1 MVLIPQN
8 LSWALIN
15 LANETVQ
22 IDIDLKN
29 IEDFYQS
36 AIVRLSYLYPSLN
49 FDFKDNKVIISNIN
63 QSNSIQDLKKSVKY
77 IFYKEKIYF
86 DNKDL
91 RKKIYESFGWCYYLG
106 NSMKS
111 IKIIL
116 LQMKLALFFTVIK
129 GH

>member
-1 MVLIPQN
+1 M
-8 LSWALIN
+8 
-15 LANETVQ
+15 ANETIQ

-49 FDFKDNKVIISNIN
+49 FDFKDNRVIISNIN
-63 QSNSIQDLKKSVKY
+63 QSNSIEDLKKSVKY

-91 RKKIYESFGWCYYLG
+91 RKKIFESFG
-106 NSMKS
+106 
-111 IKIIL
+111 
-116 LQMKLALFFTVIK
+116 
-129 GH
+129 